1 MFQKYFL
8 ILLAAALLSFVLYLF
23 GTFFISSNRSYNQD
37 KVVTEV
43 ENQEGIP
50 GGHFKLRTHDGKIF
64 DTIENQNPMLIY
76 FGFTY
81 CPDVCPITLLTMA
94 NVLDKLENEEIT
106 PLFITV
112 DPERDNEEILSNYVT
127 AFHDEIIGLTGTI
140 SDAGAPLT
148 DAERAELEEANKIL
162 KESSVK
168 GTRAELEAA
177 KVGPY
182 KNKEAYSTNIYNNF
196 ITQPSADPTKIF
208 EDRED

>member
-8 ILLAAALLSFVLYLF
+8 ILLTAALISFVLYLF

-37 KVVTEV
+37 KVITQV

-50 GGHFKLRTHDGKIF
+50 GGHFRLRTHDGKIF
-64 DTIENQNPMLIY
+64 DTMENQNPMLIY

-94 NVLDKLENEEIT
+94 NVLDKLENEKII

-127 AFHDEIIGLTGTI
+127 AFHDKIIGLTGSI
-140 SDAGAPLT
+140 SEINKVTSDWKVYFKKENNIDMPDNYSVNHL
-148 DAERAELEEANKIL
+148 DIIFIPNKNAEFVDFIKPNT
-162 KESSVK
+162 SSEDVIKKLVK
-168 GTRAELEAA
+168 VIPQIKG
-177 KVGPY
+177 
-182 KNKEAYSTNIYNNF
+182 
-196 ITQPSADPTKIF
+196 
-208 EDRED
+208 

>member
-8 ILLAAALLSFVLYLF
+8 ILLTAALISFVLYLF

-37 KVVTEV
+37 KVITQV

-50 GGHFKLRTHDGKIF
+50 GGHFRLRTHDGKIF
-64 DTIENQNPMLIY
+64 DTMENQDPMLIY

-94 NVLDKLENEEIT
+94 NVLDKLDNEKIT

-127 AFHDEIIGLTGTI
+127 AFHDKIIGLTGSIPEINQVT
-140 SDAGAPLT
+140 SDWKVYFKKENNIDMPDNYSVNHL
-148 DAERAELEEANKIL
+148 DIIFIANKNAEFVDFI
-162 KESSVK
+162 KPNTSSENVIKKLVK
-168 GTRAELEAA
+168 VIPQIKG
-177 KVGPY
+177 
-182 KNKEAYSTNIYNNF
+182 
-196 ITQPSADPTKIF
+196 
-208 EDRED
+208 

>member
-64 DTIENQNPMLIY
+64 DTTENQNPMLIY

-127 AFHDEIIGLTGTI
+127 AFHDEIISLTGTI
-140 SDAGAPLT
+140 SEINKVTSDWKVYFKKENNIDMPDNYSVNHL
-148 DAERAELEEANKIL
+148 DIIFIANKNAEFVDFI
-162 KESSVK
+162 KPNTSSEDVIKKLVK
-168 GTRAELEAA
+168 VIPQIKG
-177 KVGPY
+177 
-182 KNKEAYSTNIYNNF
+182 
-196 ITQPSADPTKIF
+196 
-208 EDRED
+208 

>member
-8 ILLAAALLSFVLYLF
+8 ILLAAALISFVLYLF

-50 GGHFKLRTHDGKIF
+50 GGHFRLRTHDGKIF
-64 DTIENQNPMLIY
+64 DTMENQDPMLIY

-94 NVLDKLENEEIT
+94 NVLDKLDNEKIT

-127 AFHDEIIGLTGTI
+127 AFHDKIIGLTGSIPEINQVT
-140 SDAGAPLT
+140 SDWKVYFKKENNIDMPDNYSVNHL
-148 DAERAELEEANKIL
+148 DIIFIANKNAEFVDFI
-162 KESSVK
+162 KPNTSSEDVIKKLVK
-168 GTRAELEAA
+168 VIPQIKG
-177 KVGPY
+177 
-182 KNKEAYSTNIYNNF
+182 
-196 ITQPSADPTKIF
+196 
-208 EDRED
+208 

>member
-8 ILLAAALLSFVLYLF
+8 ILLTTALISFVLYLF

-64 DTIENQNPMLIY
+64 DTMENQDPMLIY

-94 NVLDKLENEEIT
+94 NVLDKLENEKIT

-127 AFHDEIIGLTGTI
+127 AFHNKIIGLTGSI
-140 SDAGAPLT
+140 SEINKVTSDWKVYFKKEDNT
-148 DAERAELEEANKIL
+148 DMPDNYTVNHLDIIFIANKNAEFVDFI
-162 KESSVK
+162 KPNTSSEDVIRKLVK
-168 GTRAELEAA
+168 
-177 KVGPY
+177 VIP
-182 KNKEAYSTNIYNNF
+182 
-196 ITQPSADPTKIF
+196 KIKG
-208 EDRED
+208 

>member
-8 ILLAAALLSFVLYLF
+8 ILLAATLISFVLYLF

-50 GGHFKLRTHDGKIF
+50 GGHFRLRTHDGKIF
-64 DTIENQNPMLIY
+64 DTMKNQDPMLIY

-94 NVLDKLENEEIT
+94 NVLDKLENEKIT

-112 DPERDNEEILSNYVT
+112 DPERDNEEILSNYVY
-127 AFHDEIIGLTGTI
+127 AFHDEIIGLTCTI
-140 SDAGAPLT
+140 SEINKVTSDWKVYFKKENNIDMPDNYSVNHL
-148 DAERAELEEANKIL
+148 DIIFIANKNAEFVDFI
-162 KESSVK
+162 KPNTSSEDVIKKLVK
-168 GTRAELEAA
+168 VIPQIKG
-177 KVGPY
+177 
-182 KNKEAYSTNIYNNF
+182 
-196 ITQPSADPTKIF
+196 
-208 EDRED
+208 

>member
-8 ILLAAALLSFVLYLF
+8 ILLATALLSFVLYLF

-64 DTIENQNPMLIY
+64 DTMENQDPMLIY

-94 NVLDKLENEEIT
+94 NVLDKLDNEKIT

-127 AFHDEIIGLTGTI
+127 AFHDKIIGLTGSIPEINQVT
-140 SDAGAPLT
+140 SDWKVYFKKENNIDMPDNYSVNHL
-148 DAERAELEEANKIL
+148 DIIFIANKNAEFVDFI
-162 KESSVK
+162 KPNTSSENVIKKLVK
-168 GTRAELEAA
+168 
-177 KVGPY
+177 V
-182 KNKEAYSTNIYNNF
+182 
-196 ITQPSADPTKIF
+196 
-208 EDRED
+208 

>member
-8 ILLAAALLSFVLYLF
+8 ILLATALISFVLYLF

-50 GGHFKLRTHDGKIF
+50 GGHFRLRTHDGKIF
-64 DTIENQNPMLIY
+64 DTMKNQDPMLIY

-94 NVLDKLENEEIT
+94 NVLDKLDNEKIT

-127 AFHDEIIGLTGTI
+127 AFHDKIIGLTGSIPEINQVT
-140 SDAGAPLT
+140 SDWKVYFKKENNIDMPDNYSVNHL
-148 DAERAELEEANKIL
+148 DIIFIANKNAEFVDFI
-162 KESSVK
+162 KPNTSSEDVIKKLVK
-168 GTRAELEAA
+168 VIPQIKR
-177 KVGPY
+177 
-182 KNKEAYSTNIYNNF
+182 
-196 ITQPSADPTKIF
+196 
-208 EDRED
+208 

>member
-8 ILLAAALLSFVLYLF
+8 ILLAATLISFVLYLF

-50 GGHFKLRTHDGKIF
+50 GGHFRLRTHDGKIF
-64 DTIENQNPMLIY
+64 DTMENQDPMLIY

-94 NVLDKLENEEIT
+94 NVLDKLDNEKIT

-127 AFHDEIIGLTGTI
+127 AFHDKIIGLTGSIPEINQVT
-140 SDAGAPLT
+140 SDWKVYFKKENNIDLPDNYSVNHL
-148 DAERAELEEANKIL
+148 DIIFIANKNAEFVDFI
-162 KESSVK
+162 KPNTSSEDVIKKLVK
-168 GTRAELEAA
+168 VIPQIKG
-177 KVGPY
+177 
-182 KNKEAYSTNIYNNF
+182 
-196 ITQPSADPTKIF
+196 
-208 EDRED
+208 

>member
-8 ILLAAALLSFVLYLF
+8 ILLAATLISFVLYLF

-50 GGHFKLRTHDGKIF
+50 GGHFRLRTHDGKIF
-64 DTIENQNPMLIY
+64 DTMENQDPMLIY

-94 NVLDKLENEEIT
+94 NVLDKLDNEKIT

-127 AFHDEIIGLTGTI
+127 AFHDKIIGLTGSI
-140 SDAGAPLT
+140 SEINKVTSDWKVYFKKEDNT
-148 DAERAELEEANKIL
+148 DMPDNYTVNHLDIIFIANKNAEFVDFI
-162 KESSVK
+162 KPNTSSEDVIRKLVK
-168 GTRAELEAA
+168 
-177 KVGPY
+177 VIP
-182 KNKEAYSTNIYNNF
+182 
-196 ITQPSADPTKIF
+196 KIKG
-208 EDRED
+208 

>member
-8 ILLAAALLSFVLYLF
+8 ILLATALISFVLYLF

-112 DPERDNEEILSNYVT
+112 DPERDSEEILSNYVT
-127 AFHDEIIGLTGTI
+127 AFHDKIIGLTGTV
-140 SDAGAPLT
+140 SDINKVTSDWKVYFKKESNIDMPDNYTVNHL
-148 DAERAELEEANKIL
+148 DIIFIANKNAEFVDFI
-162 KESSVK
+162 KPNTSSEDIIKKLVK
-168 GTRAELEAA
+168 VIPQIKG
-177 KVGPY
+177 
-182 KNKEAYSTNIYNNF
+182 
-196 ITQPSADPTKIF
+196 
-208 EDRED
+208 

>member
-8 ILLAAALLSFVLYLF
+8 ILLTTALISFVLYLF
-23 GTFFISSNRSYNQD
+23 GTFFISSNRSYNQG

-43 ENQEGIP
+43 ENQKGKP

-64 DTIENQNPMLIY
+64 DTMENQDPMLIY

-94 NVLDKLENEEIT
+94 NVLDKLENEKIT

-127 AFHDEIIGLTGTI
+127 AFHNKIIGLTGSI
-140 SDAGAPLT
+140 SEINKVTSDWKVYFKKEDNIDMPDNYTVNHL
-148 DAERAELEEANKIL
+148 DIIFIANKNAEFVDFI
-162 KESSVK
+162 KPNTSSEDVIKKLVK
-168 GTRAELEAA
+168 
-177 KVGPY
+177 VIP
-182 KNKEAYSTNIYNNF
+182 
-196 ITQPSADPTKIF
+196 KIKG
-208 EDRED
+208 

>member
-1 MFQKYFL
+1 MATAL
-8 ILLAAALLSFVLYLF
+8 ISFVLYLF

-64 DTIENQNPMLIY
+64 DTTENQNPMLIY

-127 AFHDEIIGLTGTI
+127 AFHDKIIGLTGSI
-140 SDAGAPLT
+140 SEINQVSSDWKVYFKKENNIDMPDNYSVNHL
-148 DAERAELEEANKIL
+148 DIIFIANKNAEFVDFI
-162 KESSVK
+162 KPNTSSEDVIKKLVK
-168 GTRAELEAA
+168 VIPQIKG
-177 KVGPY
+177 
-182 KNKEAYSTNIYNNF
+182 
-196 ITQPSADPTKIF
+196 
-208 EDRED
+208 

>member
-8 ILLAAALLSFVLYLF
+8 ILLTTALISFVLYLF

-64 DTIENQNPMLIY
+64 DTMENQDPMLIY

-94 NVLDKLENEEIT
+94 NVLDKLENEKIT

-127 AFHDEIIGLTGTI
+127 AFHNKIIGLTGSSSEINKVT
-140 SDAGAPLT
+140 SDWKVYFKKEDNIDMPDNYTVNHL
-148 DAERAELEEANKIL
+148 DIIFIANKNAEFVDFI
-162 KESSVK
+162 KPNTSSEDVIRKLVK
-168 GTRAELEAA
+168 
-177 KVGPY
+177 VIP
-182 KNKEAYSTNIYNNF
+182 
-196 ITQPSADPTKIF
+196 KIKG
-208 EDRED
+208 

>member
-8 ILLAAALLSFVLYLF
+8 ILLAAALISFVLYLF

-64 DTIENQNPMLIY
+64 DTMKNQDPMLIY

-81 CPDVCPITLLTMA
+81 CPDVCPITLLTMS
-94 NVLDKLENEEIT
+94 NVLDKLENEKIT

-112 DPERDNEEILSNYVT
+112 DPERDNEKILSNYVT
-127 AFHDEIIGLTGTI
+127 AFHDKIIGLTGSI
-140 SDAGAPLT
+140 SEINKVTSDWKVYFKKENNIDMPDNYSVNHL
-148 DAERAELEEANKIL
+148 DIIFIANKNAEFVDFI
-162 KESSVK
+162 KPNTSSEDVIKKLVK
-168 GTRAELEAA
+168 VIPQIKG
-177 KVGPY
+177 
-182 KNKEAYSTNIYNNF
+182 
-196 ITQPSADPTKIF
+196 
-208 EDRED
+208 

>member
-8 ILLAAALLSFVLYLF
+8 ILLAATLISFVLYLF

-50 GGHFKLRTHDGKIF
+50 GGHFRLRTHDGKIF
-64 DTIENQNPMLIY
+64 DTMKNQDPMLIY

-94 NVLDKLENEEIT
+94 NVLDKLENEKIT

-127 AFHDEIIGLTGTI
+127 AFHDKIIGLTGSIPEINQVT
-140 SDAGAPLT
+140 SDWKVYFKKENNIDMPDNYSVNHL
-148 DAERAELEEANKIL
+148 DIIFIANKNAEFVDFI
-162 KESSVK
+162 KPNTSSEDVIKKLVK
-168 GTRAELEAA
+168 VIPQIKG
-177 KVGPY
+177 
-182 KNKEAYSTNIYNNF
+182 
-196 ITQPSADPTKIF
+196 
-208 EDRED
+208 

>member
-8 ILLAAALLSFVLYLF
+8 ILLIAALISFVLYLF

-37 KVVTEV
+37 KIVTEV

-64 DTIENQNPMLIY
+64 DTMENQDPMLIY

-94 NVLDKLENEEIT
+94 NVLDKLENEKIT

-127 AFHDEIIGLTGTI
+127 AFHNKIIGLTGSI
-140 SDAGAPLT
+140 SEINKVTSDWKVYFKKEDNIDMPDNYTVNHL
-148 DAERAELEEANKIL
+148 DIIFIANKNAEFVDFI
-162 KESSVK
+162 KPNTSSEDVIKKLVK
-168 GTRAELEAA
+168 
-177 KVGPY
+177 VIP
-182 KNKEAYSTNIYNNF
+182 
-196 ITQPSADPTKIF
+196 KI
-208 EDRED
+208 

>member
-1 MFQKYFL
+1 MFQKYYL

-64 DTIENQNPMLIY
+64 DTIENQNHMLIY

-112 DPERDNEEILSNYVT
+112 DPERDSEEILSNYVT
-127 AFHDEIIGLTGTI
+127 AFHDKIIGLTGTVSEI
-140 SDAGAPLT
+140 NKVTSDWKVYFKKESNIDMPDNYTVNHL
-148 DAERAELEEANKIL
+148 DIIFIANKNAEFVDFI
-162 KESSVK
+162 KPNTSSEDIIKKLVK
-168 GTRAELEAA
+168 VIPQIKG
-177 KVGPY
+177 
-182 KNKEAYSTNIYNNF
+182 
-196 ITQPSADPTKIF
+196 
-208 EDRED
+208 

>member
-8 ILLAAALLSFVLYLF
+8 ILLAATLISFVLYLF

-50 GGHFKLRTHDGKIF
+50 GGHFRLRTHDGKIF
-64 DTIENQNPMLIY
+64 DTMENQDPMLIY

-94 NVLDKLENEEIT
+94 NVLDKLDNEKIT

-127 AFHDEIIGLTGTI
+127 AFHDKIIGLTGSIPEINQVT
-140 SDAGAPLT
+140 SDWKVYFKKENNIDMPDNYSVNHL
-148 DAERAELEEANKIL
+148 DIIFIANKNAEFVDFI
-162 KESSVK
+162 KPNTSSEDIIKKLVK
-168 GTRAELEAA
+168 VIPQI
-177 KVGPY
+177 K
-182 KNKEAYSTNIYNNF
+182 S
-196 ITQPSADPTKIF
+196 
-208 EDRED
+208 

>member
-8 ILLAAALLSFVLYLF
+8 ILIAAALVSFVLYLF
-23 GTFFISSNRSYNQD
+23 GTFFISSNRSYNHD

-50 GGHFKLRTHDGKIF
+50 GGHFRLRTHDGKIF
-64 DTIENQNPMLIY
+64 DTMENQNPMLIY

-94 NVLDKLENEEIT
+94 NVLDKLENEKIT

-127 AFHDEIIGLTGTI
+127 AFHDKIIGLTGSIPEINQVT
-140 SDAGAPLT
+140 SDWKVYFKKENNIDMPDNYSVNHL
-148 DAERAELEEANKIL
+148 DIIFIANKNAEFVDFI
-162 KESSVK
+162 KPNTSSEDVIKKLVK
-168 GTRAELEAA
+168 VIPQIKG
-177 KVGPY
+177 
-182 KNKEAYSTNIYNNF
+182 
-196 ITQPSADPTKIF
+196 
-208 EDRED
+208 

>member
-50 GGHFKLRTHDGKIF
+50 GGHFRLRTHDGKIF
-64 DTIENQNPMLIY
+64 DTMENQDPMLIY

-94 NVLDKLENEEIT
+94 NALDKLENEKII

-127 AFHDEIIGLTGTI
+127 AFHDKIIGLTGSI
-140 SDAGAPLT
+140 SEINKVTSDWKVYFKKENNIDMPDNYSVNHL
-148 DAERAELEEANKIL
+148 DIIFIANKNAEFVDFI
-162 KESSVK
+162 KPNTSSEDVIKKLVK
-168 GTRAELEAA
+168 VIPQIKG
-177 KVGPY
+177 
-182 KNKEAYSTNIYNNF
+182 
-196 ITQPSADPTKIF
+196 
-208 EDRED
+208 

>member
-8 ILLAAALLSFVLYLF
+8 ILLAATLISFVLYLF

-50 GGHFKLRTHDGKIF
+50 GGHFRLRTHDGKIF
-64 DTIENQNPMLIY
+64 DTMENQNPMLIY

-94 NVLDKLENEEIT
+94 NVLDKLENEKIT

-127 AFHDEIIGLTGTI
+127 AFHDKIIGLTGSIPEINQVT
-140 SDAGAPLT
+140 SDWKVYFKKENNIDMPDNYSVNHL
-148 DAERAELEEANKIL
+148 DIIFIANKNAEFIDFI
-162 KESSVK
+162 KPNTSSEDVIKKLVK
-168 GTRAELEAA
+168 VIPQIKG
-177 KVGPY
+177 
-182 KNKEAYSTNIYNNF
+182 
-196 ITQPSADPTKIF
+196 
-208 EDRED
+208 

>member
-8 ILLAAALLSFVLYLF
+8 ILLAATLISFVLYLF

-50 GGHFKLRTHDGKIF
+50 GGHFRLRTHDGKIF
-64 DTIENQNPMLIY
+64 DTMENQDPMLIY

-94 NVLDKLENEEIT
+94 NVLDKLENEKIT

-112 DPERDNEEILSNYVT
+112 DPERDNEKILSNYVT
-127 AFHDEIIGLTGTI
+127 AFHDKIIGLTGSI
-140 SDAGAPLT
+140 SEINKVTSDWKVYFKKENNIDMPDNYSVNHL
-148 DAERAELEEANKIL
+148 DIIFIANKNAEFIDFI
-162 KESSVK
+162 KPNTSSEDVIKKLVK
-168 GTRAELEAA
+168 VIPQIKG
-177 KVGPY
+177 
-182 KNKEAYSTNIYNNF
+182 
-196 ITQPSADPTKIF
+196 
-208 EDRED
+208 